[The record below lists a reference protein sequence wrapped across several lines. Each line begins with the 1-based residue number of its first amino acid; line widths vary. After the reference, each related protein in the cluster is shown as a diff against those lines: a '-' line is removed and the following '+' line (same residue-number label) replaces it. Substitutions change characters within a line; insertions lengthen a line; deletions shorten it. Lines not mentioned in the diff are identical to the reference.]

1 MIGSVKVLVDPV
13 ICEQIFAGVVEAM
26 RFGALEDSEK
36 GALLSLDLLRRLR
49 SDCVVFLYLLD
60 ATAID
65 RPFSR
70 DIQSKAKVSVCAEP
84 RRAGNDLWFTRAGDG
99 CGFWDGDWDEPG
111 EREVGDYL
119 KWLANL
125 IPQVEVYVGD
135 NGYIY
140 GTR

>member
-1 MIGSVKVLVDPV
+1 MTGDVRILVDQTV
-13 ICEQIFAGVVEAM
+13 CDLAFIGVVEAM
-26 RFGALEDSEK
+26 GFSGLDEGEK
-36 GALLSLDLLRRLR
+36 YAGIDYDLLHRLR
-49 SDCVVFLYLLD
+49 SDCAVFLYLLD

-70 DIQSKAKVSVCAEP
+70 DIQSKAKVSVYAEP

-111 EREVGDYL
+111 EHEVGDYL

-135 NGYIY
+135 DGYIY
-140 GTR
+140 GTW